1 MLKSFA
7 EMNARCYFK
16 IFILCWFIGVGVK
29 GKGVDHGVM
38 DTSHRRDAKRVDVR
52 DEDEHK
58 GKGKD
63 EDEDEGEGEGEGE
76 KEYLESDIRIILLN
90 HLRRLGLDA
99 YIVSDKEVEEGSY
112 YSYYFTS
119 SPRVVTS
126 VCCIKVNGMN
136 FDCIN
141 LLVRG

>member
-1 MLKSFA
+1 ML
-7 EMNARCYFK
+7 YFK
-16 IFILCWFIGVGVK
+16 IFILCWFICIGVK
-29 GKGVDHGVM
+29 GKGADHGVM
-38 DTSHRRDAKRVDVR
+38 DTSHRQDAKEV
-52 DEDEHK
+52 DEDEHEHK
-58 GKGKD
+58 G
-63 EDEDEGEGEGEGE
+63 EGEGEGEGE
-76 KEYLESDIRIILLN
+76 EEYLESDIRIILLN

-99 YIVSDKEVEEGSY
+99 YVVSDREIEEGPY

-119 SPRVVTS
+119 IPRVVTN

>member
-1 MLKSFA
+1 M
-7 EMNARCYFK
+7 
-16 IFILCWFIGVGVK
+16 K
-29 GKGVDHGVM
+29 GKGADHGVM
-38 DTSHRRDAKRVDVR
+38 DTSHRRDAKRVDGG
-52 DEDEHK
+52 DEHEHK
-58 GKGKD
+58 G
-63 EDEDEGEGEGEGE
+63 EGEE
-76 KEYLESDIRIILLN
+76 EYLESDIRIILLN

-112 YSYYFTS
+112 YSYYFAS